1 MNNNSSAKV
10 HPTAAADTFWVMGD
24 KVAKRGKLEGT
35 EFNVVDVLIP
45 PGSGTPPHTHAS
57 PEIFRIL
64 EGTVRIWS
72 MVGGTPVETDAVP
85 GDVVTIPAHA
95 PHAYQNVSPYKARQ
109 APHDSKCGHRARSRG
124 FSQSSMLFP
133 GNQPKAHIMKKY
145 LVAAVLVAAF
155 AGPALAEQFYG
166 AFDPA
171 SHKCTMMHS
180 EPAAPMKSM
189 GAFKTEAEA
198 HKAMTS
204 MKECQS

>member
-95 PHAYQNVSPYKARQ
+95 PHAYQNVSP
-109 APHDSKCGHRARSRG
+109 
-124 FSQSSMLFP
+124 
-133 GNQPKAHIMKKY
+133 
-145 LVAAVLVAAF
+145 V
-155 AGPALAEQFYG
+155 PALLMSIVDDHMVRFFEAAASSEAPKG
-166 AFDPA
+166 PPTPEAIGRIMSLTA
-171 SHKCTMMHS
+171 SHGIS
-180 EPAAPMKSM
+180 ILQVA
-189 GAFKTEAEA
+189 
-198 HKAMTS
+198 
-204 MKECQS
+204 